1 MVLQTPRTHLD
12 LSVTWEALPDD
23 FILSDDPVENIQ
35 QPYLAA
41 ALTDALGAA
50 NRIQPS
56 MLITTNMGLVATV
69 QKKTIVTA
77 PDWFYVPQVLS
88 VPEGV
93 IRRSYTPNLQGQ
105 PVAIVMEFLSDTE
118 AGEYSV
124 RPTYPYGKLYFYEH
138 ILQVPTYVIF
148 DPYEVTIEVRRLEN
162 KQYVVQQPDES
173 GRFWIP

>member
-1 MVLQTPRTHLD
+1 MVLQTPRTHPD

-69 QKKTIVTA
+69 QKK
-77 PDWFYVPQVLS
+77 
-88 VPEGV
+88 
-93 IRRSYTPNLQGQ
+93 RS
-105 PVAIVMEFLSDTE
+105 
-118 AGEYSV
+118 
-124 RPTYPYGKLYFYEH
+124 
-138 ILQVPTYVIF
+138 
-148 DPYEVTIEVRRLEN
+148 
-162 KQYVVQQPDES
+162 
-173 GRFWIP
+173 